1 MQKRIN
7 VSVRDIANFSLFSG
21 DIDARAG
28 FSFREAALDGTANH
42 IRFQKEMIKQYGKDA
57 FTKEVYVEDIL
68 ENNEVRM
75 IITGRIDGIL
85 KTGTAEAPDIYVYEL
100 KTTNKDINE
109 IKPADKPEHLGQA
122 YCYAYIY
129 CKKHNIDTINIRLVY
144 INRETQD
151 SINFEYMNSFKELE
165 NIYSELA
172 NRYLDW
178 VTGIRKWKIIRD
190 QSIETLEFPFGTYRA
205 GQKKLMSEV
214 YNCIND
220 SIKLFATAPTGIG
233 KTMGVL
239 FPAIKALGA
248 GLVDK
253 LMYLTAK
260 TVTAKVAVDAY
271 RKLEKGGLNL
281 RTICINAKDKVCPLV
296 KRDCDPDKCPRANQY
311 YLRART
317 CIKDMLHNQFF
328 DRDIIAKYADS
339 YNICPFELSLDLSN
353 YCDLIICDYNYLFD
367 PRIRLQR
374 YFDYENEESFCFM
387 VDEAHNLVER
397 GREMFSCSLSI
408 KQLDDFKSGIK
419 KEWKALRKSVNALI
433 NEMKELQMEHF
444 SVMNKGFIS
453 QNDLPSS
460 LIEKTDKC
468 LNDIMMYDLSKISD
482 DKREIFLD
490 GMFNLLFFSRVAQYY
505 DKRFTT
511 LFSSEGKELDI
522 KLMCIDPSYLL
533 KESMDMGR
541 SSILFSA
548 TLEPKRYYMDLLGGD
563 MNMDSFIT
571 LDSPFPKENLN
582 IKLVTEV
589 STKYKDR
596 DTSYERIAQIL
607 KSEFTKKTG
616 NYMAFFPSYAY
627 MRRVMDIFTIIYPE
641 AVILEQKA
649 NMDDT
654 DRSLFLERFEQFGD
668 NTLVAFAVMGGLF
681 GEGIDLVGEMLSGAA
696 IIGPGLPMVCP
707 ERELIKKYFDDN
719 DMNGFDYSYTYP
731 GMNRV
736 LQAAG
741 RVIRSETDTGFV
753 LLIDSRFGTS
763 KYKSLFPKW
772 WNYSNI

>member
-1 MQKRIN
+1 
-7 VSVRDIANFSLFSG
+7 
-21 DIDARAG
+21 
-28 FSFREAALDGTANH
+28 
-42 IRFQKEMIKQYGKDA
+42 
-57 FTKEVYVEDIL
+57 
-68 ENNEVRM
+68 
-75 IITGRIDGIL
+75 
-85 KTGTAEAPDIYVYEL
+85 
-100 KTTNKDINE
+100 
-109 IKPADKPEHLGQA
+109 
-122 YCYAYIY
+122 
-129 CKKHNIDTINIRLVY
+129 
-144 INRETQD
+144 
-151 SINFEYMNSFKELE
+151 
-165 NIYSELA
+165 
-172 NRYLDW
+172 
-178 VTGIRKWKIIRD
+178 
-190 QSIETLEFPFGTYRA
+190 
-205 GQKKLMSEV
+205 
-214 YNCIND
+214 
-220 SIKLFATAPTGIG
+220 
-233 KTMGVL
+233 
-239 FPAIKALGA
+239 
-248 GLVDK
+248 
-253 LMYLTAK
+253 
-260 TVTAKVAVDAY
+260 
-271 RKLEKGGLNL
+271 
-281 RTICINAKDKVCPLV
+281 
-296 KRDCDPDKCPRANQY
+296 
-311 YLRART
+311 
-317 CIKDMLHNQFF
+317 
-328 DRDIIAKYADS
+328 
-339 YNICPFELSLDLSN
+339 
-353 YCDLIICDYNYLFD
+353 
-367 PRIRLQR
+367 
-374 YFDYENEESFCFM
+374 M

>member
-7 VSVRDIANFSLFSG
+7 VSVRDIADFSLNQG
-21 DIDARAG
+21 DIETRAG
-28 FSFREAALDGTANH
+28 FSYRESALDGTKNH

-68 ENNEVRM
+68 ENDEVYM
-75 IITGRIDGIL
+75 VITGRIDGIL
-85 KTGTAEAPDIYVYEL
+85 KTDISDTSDIFIYEI
-100 KTTNKDINE
+100 KTTNRDINE
-109 IKPADKPEHLGQA
+109 IKPSNRPEHLGQA
-122 YCYAYIY
+122 HCYAYMY
-129 CKKHNIDTINIRLVY
+129 CKKHNIESIRVRLVY
-144 INRETQD
+144 INRENQD
-151 SINFEYMNSFKELE
+151 SIIFEYKFTFEEIKS
-165 NIYSELA
+165 IYDELA

-178 VTGIRKWKIIRD
+178 VTGIRKWKVIRD
-190 QSIETLEFPFGTYRA
+190 QSIATLEFPFIEYRD
-205 GQKKLMSEV
+205 GQKKLMKEV

-220 SIKLFATAPTGIG
+220 GVKLFATAPTGIG

-260 TVTAKVAVDAY
+260 TVTSKVAVDAY
-271 RKLEKGGLNL
+271 KKLEKGGLNL
-281 RTICINAKDKVCPLV
+281 RTICINAKDKVCPLE
-296 KRDCDPDKCPRANQY
+296 KRDCDPEKCIRANQY

-317 CIKDMLHNQFF
+317 CIKEMLHEQFF
-328 DRDIIAKYADS
+328 DRDIIAKFANS

-374 YFDYENEESFCFM
+374 YFDYENEEAFCFM
-387 VDEAHNLVER
+387 IDEAHNLVER
-397 GREMFSCSLSI
+397 GREMFSCSLNT
-408 KQLDDFKSGIK
+408 KQIQEFKTGIK
-419 KEWKALRKSVNALI
+419 KEWKALKKSVNTLL
-433 NEMKELQMEHF
+433 NEMKELENEHF
-444 SVMNKGFIS
+444 SDINEGFIS
-453 QNDLPSS
+453 QEDLPSN
-460 LIEKTDKC
+460 LIEKVNKC
-468 LNDIMMYDLSKISD
+468 LNDIMMYDLSRIPE
-482 DKREIFLD
+482 DKREGFLD
-490 GMFNLLFFSRVAQYY
+490 GMFNLLYFARVADFY

-511 LFSSEGKELDI
+511 LFAFDSKGLDV

-533 KESMDMGR
+533 KEGMDMGR

-563 MNMDSFIT
+563 MNMDSYIT
-571 LDSPFPKENLN
+571 LDSPFPRENLQ
-582 IKLVTEV
+582 IKLVTDI

-596 DTSYERIAQIL
+596 DMSYERIAEIL
-607 KSEFTKKTG
+607 KKEFSRKTG

-627 MRRVMDIFTIIYPE
+627 MRRVMEIFSVIYPE
-641 AVILEQKA
+641 AVILEQRS
-649 NMDDT
+649 NMDDI
-654 DRSLFLERFEQFGD
+654 DRSLFLERFEQFGE

-707 ERELIKKYFDDN
+707 EREIIKKYFDDN
-719 DMNGFDYSYTYP
+719 DMSGFDYSYTYP

-741 RVIRSETDTGFV
+741 RVIRSERDTGFV